1 MQKLHNCHAALYLV
15 NKITNHHKP
24 TLMRKLIVP
33 NNFFSEAAEALRN
46 GQAVRLHVDGQS
58 MYPFIH
64 GGADEIEV
72 VPYDGVTAPE
82 SWCCP
87 FYQWN
92 GSYMIHRFIGKNGDK
107 WQMLGDGNIYRI
119 EEVDQKEIIGI
130 LRTIYHPDGTQ
141 QDCRD
146 KRWLRRA
153 AWWYRL
159 RRVRRFLIPLFKLL
173 RV

>member
-1 MQKLHNCHAALYLV
+1 
-15 NKITNHHKP
+15 
-24 TLMRKLIVP
+24 MRKLIVP
-33 NNFFSEAAEALRN
+33 NDFFSEAADALRS
-46 GQAVRLHVDGQS
+46 GQTVRLHVDGQS

-72 VPYDGVTAPE
+72 VPYDGVTPPE
-82 SWCCP
+82 DWCCP

-92 GSYMIHRFIGKNGDK
+92 GSYMIHRFIGMNGNNWK
-107 WQMLGDGNIYRI
+107 MLGDGNIYRI
-119 EEVDQKEIIGI
+119 EEVPQKEIIGI

-159 RRVRRFLIPLFKLL
+159 RRVRRFLIPLFRLL
-173 RV
+173 GV

>member
-1 MQKLHNCHAALYLV
+1 
-15 NKITNHHKP
+15 
-24 TLMRKLIVP
+24 MRKLIVP
-33 NNFFSEAAEALRN
+33 NDFFSEAADALRS
-46 GQAVRLHVDGQS
+46 GQTVRLHVDGQS

-64 GGADEIEV
+64 GGVDEIEV
-72 VPYDGVTAPE
+72 VPYDGVTPPE
-82 SWCCP
+82 DWCCP

-92 GSYMIHRFIGKNGDK
+92 GSYMIHRFIGMNGDK

-119 EEVDQKEIIGI
+119 EEVPQKEIIGI
-130 LRTIYHPDGTQ
+130 LRTIYHPNGTQ

-159 RRVRRFLIPLFKLL
+159 RRLRRFLIPLFRLL
-173 RV
+173 GV